1 MNIIREV
8 DDSIC
13 DNKLVPYWTGINIIG
28 VNTDKPAVNYKVYY
42 QLRCPLFLNDAFD
55 KESICKLNSIL
66 LSKMGKILSVDISR
80 LLGNDEF
87 VFCNVATKPVASYRE
102 RTAFAI
108 RISNHNYKSAFVDI
122 RDFLVQQLNTSS
134 SIIEKIYGV
143 AYRIFKDN
151 HFKTFPIGLIGINKY
166 EKNDIPYAQIYITNN
181 PDTTLGNINQISK
194 KSALQNTLSIIN
206 ALSLNID
213 LRELS
218 ELVEFA
224 YSKNAFLS
232 INGIDIY
239 MDKIKKFK
247 LYFRFNNIINVSKAL
262 NIFSEKI
269 SILDKMPIQY
279 TDDIIDFIAF
289 TFVPKGEE
297 FIFDGIQIYQR

>member
-134 SIIEKIYGV
+134 SIIEKTYGV

>member
-218 ELVEFA
+218 ELVKFA